1 MAAAI
6 VAIRKNST
14 AAGFT
19 PEEGININEDL
30 TDEDCIKSGMLH
42 RKSLSERGHWFP
54 RFVIL
59 TWNELTFCKVSEDG
73 KRSRVDHIP
82 LHEIVLV
89 SIQDMED
96 DEDNAFSFVIH
107 VVEDG
112 RDNGRPAF
120 LKAESRQEMDEW
132 VALIRHHSRAEI
144 ERLEAQE
151 DTMPFAKERRIVRQF
166 YASDKAQIIFGGVIV
181 VSYGFAIIES
191 EMRPEDGSSLST
203 TLFVFEA
210 LFTTIFGIELVINL
224 FGNWLYPFFRSPWNV
239 FDAFVV
245 FISVLGLSVDELP
258 GARPT
263 SFSSPAPRACARMV
277 PCLRCSY
284 AWAVVFTGSRVA
296 GLGVLRLVRVFKL
309 VRLAKTHMPQ
319 VHANASGSRLSTNS
333 LLAVPCALTP
343 PSAQDTPSYT
353 RHRKA
358 SSDVPRPTNLPFF
371 SCTFCSWR
379 SLHRSCPSSTA
390 SSSSS
395 S

>member
-245 FISVLGLSVDELP
+245 FISVLGLIVDELP

-263 SFSSPAPRACARMV
+263 SFSSPAPRACARIGALSAMLV
-277 PCLRCSY
+277 CLGGGLYRVTCGRVGRASPG
-284 AWAVVFTGSRVA
+284 ASLQACPPRKNPHATGTRKCLWIAAVNKQPPRRA
-296 GLGVLRLVRVFKL
+296 LR
-309 VRLAKTHMPQ
+309 AHT
-319 VHANASGSRLSTNS
+319 AIS
-333 LLAVPCALTP
+333 
-343 PSAQDTPSYT
+343 T
-353 RHRKA
+353 RH
-358 SSDVPRPTNLPFF
+358 SLIYPTPQSVF
-371 SCTFCSWR
+371 
-379 SLHRSCPSSTA
+379 
-390 SSSSS
+390 
-395 S
+395 

>member
-89 SIQDMED
+89 SIQEAYDNPGHQESSKDMSKMARSGSVRMGMED

-112 RDNGRPAF
+112 HNSGRPAF

-144 ERLEAQE
+144 ER
-151 DTMPFAKERRIVRQF
+151 PKRKR
-166 YASDKAQIIFGGVIV
+166 
-181 VSYGFAIIES
+181 
-191 EMRPEDGSSLST
+191 
-203 TLFVFEA
+203 TL
-210 LFTTIFGIELVINL
+210 
-224 FGNWLYPFFRSPWNV
+224 
-239 FDAFVV
+239 
-245 FISVLGLSVDELP
+245 
-258 GARPT
+258 
-263 SFSSPAPRACARMV
+263 
-277 PCLRCSY
+277 
-284 AWAVVFTGSRVA
+284 
-296 GLGVLRLVRVFKL
+296 
-309 VRLAKTHMPQ
+309 
-319 VHANASGSRLSTNS
+319 
-333 LLAVPCALTP
+333 
-343 PSAQDTPSYT
+343 
-353 RHRKA
+353 
-358 SSDVPRPTNLPFF
+358 
-371 SCTFCSWR
+371 
-379 SLHRSCPSSTA
+379 CPSPRSGA
-390 SSSSS
+390 
-395 S
+395 